1 MGMDGLRRHIASD
14 IDGFEYLR
22 CPFRKGTQP
31 RVWKSVGRVDEVQ
44 WMIVRLPL
52 RQQFDQRSAIE
63 MGPREKS
70 EALANSQSRQQR
82 VQMRGTLVDG
92 NAARGRE
99 ILASLF
105 AVLKAQWKSLAR

>member
-1 MGMDGLRRHIASD
+1 M
-14 IDGFEYLR
+14 
-22 CPFRKGTQP
+22 KG
-31 RVWKSVGRVDEVQ
+31 
-44 WMIVRLPL
+44 MIVRLPVG
-52 RQQFDQRSAIE
+52 QKFNQRPALE

-105 AVLKAQWKSLAR
+105 AALKTQWKSLSR